1 MDAERIA
8 RWGRLTRE
16 TFRDYMFDGGHFYL
30 VPQAKP
36 VVGLIRRQLLARALR
51 PDLGDQL
58 ATSLGGTCG
67 RP

>member
-1 MDAERIA
+1 
-8 RWGRLTRE
+8 
-16 TFRDYMFDGGHFYL
+16 MFDGGHFYL